1 MRIRALWRG
10 GRVANQFQWRLVVP
24 MDDATSEN
32 EARFSAYVEAL
43 ASVIGHTNRV
53 GPLTDYCIGL
63 ILPGERKSVE
73 PMAAVIAPTR
83 ASAEHQSL
91 LHFVGQS
98 RWSDEAVLAKVREL
112 VLPAIESSGRIE
124 AWIVDDTG
132 FPKKGVHSV
141 GVARQYCGRLGK
153 QDNCQVAVSLSVANH
168 TASLPIAYQLY
179 LPEEWAGATARRAQ
193 AHVPETITFQTKPEI
208 ALKQIKTALEA
219 GIPAGVALADAGYGV
234 DAKFRSGLTALG
246 LAYVVGVQ
254 STLGV
259 WPPGMEPLPPAPWA
273 GRGRTPTRLR
283 RDSEHQPVSAKQL
296 SMNLPSDAWRE
307 VTWREGT
314 NDPLCSR
321 FAAVRIRPASRDWLL
336 DRPHSYEWL
345 LIEWPTDEKE
355 PTKYWLSTLP
365 EDATLLTLVDM
376 AKLRWRIERD
386 YQELKSELGLAHFEG
401 RGWRGFHHHATLCI
415 AAYGFLIRERAA
427 IPPSGPMQR
436 EKSRLSFRRG
446 SGEPAAATRAP
457 RRQFNRDNPQAPHL
471 RARQN
476 PVSMPMLQG
485 DQASENRLPQQFV
498 TQ

>member
-1 MRIRALWRG
+1 
-10 GRVANQFQWRLVVP
+10 

>member
-1 MRIRALWRG
+1 
-10 GRVANQFQWRLVVP
+10 

-43 ASVIGHTNRV
+43 AGVIGHTNRV

-254 STLGV
+254 STLSV
-259 WPPGMEPLPPAPWA
+259 WPPGMEPLPPPPWA
-273 GRGRTPTRLR
+273 ARGRTPTRLR

>member
-1 MRIRALWRG
+1 
-10 GRVANQFQWRLVVP
+10 
-24 MDDATSEN
+24 MDDATGESEG
-32 EARFSAYVEAL
+32 RFSAYVEAL
-43 ASVIGHTNRV
+43 AGVIGHANRV
-53 GPLTDYCIGL
+53 APLKDYCTGL

-73 PMAAVIAPTR
+73 PMASMIAPTR

-91 LHFVGQS
+91 LHFIGQS

-112 VLPAIESSGRIE
+112 VLPSIESSRPIE

-179 LPEEWAGATARRAQ
+179 LPEEWAGDAARRAA
-193 AHVPETITFQTKPEI
+193 AHVPETVAFQTKPEI
-208 ALKQIKTALEA
+208 ALGQIKAAVEA
-219 GIPAGVALADAGYGV
+219 GIPAGVVLADAGYGV
-234 DAKFRSGLTALG
+234 DAKFRSGLAALG
-246 LAYVVGVQ
+246 LAHVVGVQ
-254 STLGV
+254 STLSV
-259 WPPGMEPLPPAPWA
+259 WPPGIEPLPPPPWI
-273 GRGRTPTRLR
+273 GRGRAPTRLR
-283 RDSEHQPVSAKQL
+283 RDSEHRPVSAKQL
-296 SMNLPSDAWRE
+296 AMKLPSDAWRE
-307 VTWREGT
+307 VIWREGT
-314 NDPLCSR
+314 NDALSSH
-321 FAAVRIRPASRDWLL
+321 FAAVRLRPASRDWRL
-336 DRPHSYEWL
+336 DSPHSYEWL
-345 LIEWPTDEKE
+345 LIEWPPDEKE

-386 YQELKSELGLAHFEG
+386 YEELKSELGLSHFEG

-427 IPPSGPMQR
+427 IPPSGPAQR
-436 EKSRLSFRRG
+436 EKSRFSIRRG
-446 SGEPAAATRAP
+446 SSESAAATRAP
-457 RRQFNRDNPQAPHL
+457 RRQFNSDNPKAPRV

-485 DQASENRLPQQFV
+485 DTASDRRLPQQFV

>member
-1 MRIRALWRG
+1 
-10 GRVANQFQWRLVVP
+10 
-24 MDDATSEN
+24 
-32 EARFSAYVEAL
+32 
-43 ASVIGHTNRV
+43 
-53 GPLTDYCIGL
+53 
-63 ILPGERKSVE
+63 LP
-73 PMAAVIAPTR
+73 
-83 ASAEHQSL
+83 
-91 LHFVGQS
+91 
-98 RWSDEAVLAKVREL
+98 
-112 VLPAIESSGRIE
+112 
-124 AWIVDDTG
+124 
-132 FPKKGVHSV
+132 
-141 GVARQYCGRLGK
+141 
-153 QDNCQVAVSLSVANH
+153 VAVSLSVANH

-179 LPEEWAGATARRAQ
+179 LPEEWAGDAARRAK
-193 AHVPETITFQTKPEI
+193 AHVPENKAFQTKPEI

-219 GIPAGVALADAGYGV
+219 GVSAGVVLADAGYGV

-254 STLGV
+254 STLSV
-259 WPPGMEPLPPAPWA
+259 WPPGTEPLPPPPWA

-296 SMNLPSDAWRE
+296 AMNLPSDAWSE

-314 NDPLCSR
+314 NDALCSR

-336 DRPHSYEWL
+336 DRPHSQEWL
-345 LIEWPTDEKE
+345 LVEWPTDEKE

-386 YQELKSELGLAHFEG
+386 YEELKSELGLSHFEG

-427 IPPSGPMQR
+427 IPPSGSMQR

-446 SGEPAAATRAP
+446 SSEPAAAARAP
-457 RRQFNRDNPQAPHL
+457 RRQFNRDNPKAPRV

>member
-1 MRIRALWRG
+1 M
-10 GRVANQFQWRLVVP
+10 N
-24 MDDATSEN
+24 DATREN
-32 EARFSAYVEAL
+32 ETRFSTYVEAL

-53 GPLTDYCIGL
+53 GPLKDYCIGL

-112 VLPAIESSGRIE
+112 VLPSIESSGPIE

-168 TASLPIAYQLY
+168 AASLPIAYQLY
-179 LPEEWAGATARRAQ
+179 LPEEWAGDAGRRAQ
-193 AHVPETITFQTKPEI
+193 AHVPENVAFQTKPEI

-219 GIPAGVALADAGYGV
+219 GTPAGVVLADAGYGV
-234 DAKFRSGLTALG
+234 DAKFRSGLTTLG

-254 STLGV
+254 TTLSV
-259 WPPGMEPLPPAPWA
+259 WPPGMEPLAPPPWS

-283 RDSEHQPVSAKQL
+283 RDREHQPVSAKQL
-296 SMNLPSDAWRE
+296 AMNLPSDVWSE

-314 NDPLCSR
+314 NDALSSR
-321 FAAVRIRPASRDWLL
+321 FAAVRVRPASRDWRL
-336 DRPHSYEWL
+336 DSPHSYEWL
-345 LIEWPTDEKE
+345 LIEWPVDEKE

-365 EDATLLTLVDM
+365 EDATLLMLVDM
-376 AKLRWRIERD
+376 ADPRGKPEERWRIERD
-386 YQELKSELGLAHFEG
+386 YEELKSELGLAHFEG

-415 AAYGFLIRERAA
+415 AAFGFLIRERAA

-436 EKSRLSFRRG
+436 EKPRLSLPRR
-446 SGEPAAATRAP
+446 SSESTAATRAP
-457 RRQFNRDNPQAPHL
+457 RRQFSSDNPKAPRV
-471 RARQN
+471 RAGQN
-476 PVSMPMLQG
+476 PIPMPMLQS
-485 DQASENRLPQQFV
+485 DPAIEHKLPQQFV

>member
-1 MRIRALWRG
+1 MWRG

-43 ASVIGHTNRV
+43 AGVIGHTNRV

-254 STLGV
+254 STLSV
-259 WPPGMEPLPPAPWA
+259 WPPGMEPLPPPPWA
-273 GRGRTPTRLR
+273 ARGRTPTRLR